1 MIPIFRLQ
9 TIASTILVR
18 TEKFLRASTTFN
30 PQKLPHQSSISYG
43 VKYGLILVASCG
55 FSCGF
60 NYAGNDQAIAA
71 ERLVVHYRI
80 FSQSVAISELRTLA
94 DTGQASRAIQFYL
107 TLGNRQPEEL
117 RQILT
122 RPIAVNS
129 NDLYQIL
136 SSPLGSA
143 ALDEVSQVI
152 HTPDNQANRESLNA
166 ALVAASLPD
175 GQIRLIDVLEQ
186 YPTNEVHLNGEKLI
200 EAIERI
206 SAIVRIIP
214 DGLINIRQ

>member
-1 MIPIFRLQ
+1 MHKLFKGMSLNFRLR
-9 TIASTILVR
+9 SRLKSRVR
-18 TEKFLRASTTFN
+18 
-30 PQKLPHQSSISYG
+30 
-43 VKYGLILVASCG
+43 YGLILVASLGLSCG
-55 FSCGF
+55 FSYNFISG
-60 NYAGNDQAIAA
+60 GNDQAIAA
-71 ERLVVHYRI
+71 ERLVVRYRI

-117 RQILT
+117 RQILI
-122 RPIAVNS
+122 RPVAVNS

-136 SSPLGSA
+136 SSPLGSI

-166 ALVAASLPD
+166 ALVGASLPD
-175 GQIRLIDVLEQ
+175 GQIRLIDVLEK

-200 EAIERI
+200 EVVEKI
-206 SAIVRIIP
+206 SAIVRTIP
-214 DGLINIRQ
+214 AGLINLRQ

>member
-1 MIPIFRLQ
+1 MHRLFKEMIPMSRLRSRLQ
-9 TIASTILVR
+9 TR
-18 TEKFLRASTTFN
+18 
-30 PQKLPHQSSISYG
+30 
-43 VKYGLILVASCG
+43 VKYGLILVASLG
-55 FSCGF
+55 FSCGLSYDF
-60 NYAGNDQAIAA
+60 SSGGNYQAIAA

-136 SSPLGSA
+136 SSPLGSI

-152 HTPDNQANRESLNA
+152 HTPNNQANRESLNA
-166 ALVAASLPD
+166 ALVGASLPD
-175 GQIRLIDVLEQ
+175 GQIRLIDVLEK
-186 YPTNEVHLNGEKLI
+186 YPTNEVHLNGERLI
-200 EAIERI
+200 EAIEKI
-206 SAIVRIIP
+206 SAIVRTIP
-214 DGLINIRQ
+214 EGLINLSP

>member
-1 MIPIFRLQ
+1 M
-9 TIASTILVR
+9 
-18 TEKFLRASTTFN
+18 
-30 PQKLPHQSSISYG
+30 
-43 VKYGLILVASCG
+43 ILVASLGLSCG
-55 FSCGF
+55 FSYNFISGR
-60 NYAGNDQAIAA
+60 NDQAIAA
-71 ERLVVHYRI
+71 ERLVVRYRI

-117 RQILT
+117 RQILI
-122 RPIAVNS
+122 RPVAVNS

-136 SSPLGSA
+136 SSPLGSI

-166 ALVAASLPD
+166 ALVGASLPD
-175 GQIRLIDVLEQ
+175 GQIRLIDVLEK

-200 EAIERI
+200 EVVEKI
-206 SAIVRIIP
+206 SAIVRTIP
-214 DGLINIRQ
+214 AGLINLRQ

>member
-1 MIPIFRLQ
+1 MHKLFKGMSLNFRLR
-9 TIASTILVR
+9 SRLKPRVR
-18 TEKFLRASTTFN
+18 
-30 PQKLPHQSSISYG
+30 
-43 VKYGLILVASCG
+43 YGLILVASLG
-55 FSCGF
+55 LSYNFISG
-60 NYAGNDQAIAA
+60 GNDQAIAA

-117 RQILT
+117 RQILI
-122 RPIAVNS
+122 RPVAVNS

-136 SSPLGSA
+136 SSPLGSI

-166 ALVAASLPD
+166 ALVGASLPD
-175 GQIRLIDVLEQ
+175 GQIRLIDVLEK

-200 EAIERI
+200 EVVEKI
-206 SAIVRIIP
+206 SAIVRTIP
-214 DGLINIRQ
+214 AGLINLRQ

>member
-1 MIPIFRLQ
+1 MTSTSLSHHEFPISHQEFPNQSGASYRFQ
-9 TIASTILVR
+9 TRVR
-18 TEKFLRASTTFN
+18 
-30 PQKLPHQSSISYG
+30 
-43 VKYGLILVASCG
+43 YGLILVASLG

-60 NYAGNDQAIAA
+60 SGNFIFGGNDQAIAA

-136 SSPLGSA
+136 SSPLGSV

-186 YPTNEVHLNGEKLI
+186 YPTNEVHLNGERLI

-206 SAIVRIIP
+206 SSIVRIIP
-214 DGLINIRQ
+214 EGLINIRQ

>member
-1 MIPIFRLQ
+1 MSQRYRF
-9 TIASTILVR
+9 IAGIISVRTFTDFDNKGLKPLVR
-18 TEKFLRASTTFN
+18 PKHNGKR
-30 PQKLPHQSSISYG
+30 Y
-43 VKYGLILVASCG
+43 KYGLILVASLG
-55 FSCGF
+55 FSF
-60 NYAGNDQAIAA
+60 NFISVGNDQAIAA

-94 DTGQASRAIQFYL
+94 DTGQASRSIQFYL

-136 SSPLGSA
+136 SSPLGSV

-166 ALVAASLPD
+166 ALVGASLAD

-186 YPTNEVHLNGEKLI
+186 YPTNEVHLNGERLI
-200 EAIERI
+200 EVIEKI
-206 SAIVRIIP
+206 SAIVRTIP
-214 DGLINIRQ
+214 EGLISPR

>member
-1 MIPIFRLQ
+1 MVHETHYQKLPNQSDTSYRLQ
-9 TIASTILVR
+9 TRVR
-18 TEKFLRASTTFN
+18 
-30 PQKLPHQSSISYG
+30 
-43 VKYGLILVASCG
+43 YGLILVASLG

-186 YPTNEVHLNGEKLI
+186 YPTNEVHLNGERLI

-214 DGLINIRQ
+214 EGLINIQQ